1 MAEAGPGKIRLFSDF
16 VGPEQIDTLTATS
29 HYIGPF
35 RAAGE
40 GFADSDAGFQ
50 GQETGGNLSGTLR
63 IESANT
69 DQDSSGLVTSKMF
82 DVALMAPIVIEARLQ
97 FNNLDTK
104 EFFFGLSDVNED
116 DVALETDILG
126 RTGNTTITLT
136 SSNLVGF
143 FFDAEL
149 TASARW
155 HGVFNGGTTTGET
168 NSSNIELTIATD
180 DIVAAEFEVIRLEV
194 DADGLARWFVNG
206 ILKQTKAG
214 AVSTTTDLALNL
226 LVGTKGSTFEEV
238 DVNYVLVTANRDW
251 TV

>member
-1 MAEAGPGKIRLFSDF
+1 MAEAGPGKIRLFDDF
-16 VGPEQIDTLTATS
+16 AGPEQLDSLTAAQ
-29 HYIGPF
+29 HYQGPF
-35 RAAGE
+35 RAVGE

-50 GQETGGNLSGTLR
+50 AQETGGNLSGTLR

-82 DVALMAPIVIEARLQ
+82 DVALMAPIVMEARLQ
-97 FNNLDTK
+97 FNNLLTK
-104 EFFFGLSDVNED
+104 EFFFGLSDVNEN

-136 SSNLVGF
+136 SSNLIGF

-155 HGVFNGGTTTGET
+155 HGVFNGGTTTGVT
-168 NSSNIELTIATD
+168 NSSNIELTIAAN
-180 DIVAAEFEVIRLEV
+180 DIIAAEFEVIRLEI
-194 DADGLARWFVNG
+194 DPDGLARWFVNG
-206 ILKQTKAG
+206 ILAQTQAG
-214 AVSTTTDLALNL
+214 AVSTTTDLAMNL